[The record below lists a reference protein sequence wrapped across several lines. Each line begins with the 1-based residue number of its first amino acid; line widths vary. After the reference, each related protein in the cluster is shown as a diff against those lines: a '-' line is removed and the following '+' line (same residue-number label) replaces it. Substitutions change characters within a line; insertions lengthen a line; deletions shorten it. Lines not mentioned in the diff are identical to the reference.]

1 MFTSIAEQADH
12 AAKIMPP
19 SAVEAVYAMC
29 HGCPPTTN
37 FMRSISEMLR
47 ISLPEFEKLEYSISD
62 GCGCTAGCGSW
73 MVLHFKNGYSSL
85 HIQISGYSRIEIL
98 SQAVQSANAVRY
110 TENYKASARC
120 VRLLAAVSSAPI
132 PPNAHRVV
140 IDDTFHKAD
149 ARRFL
154 AVYFVESF
162 LAAHNILTSLL
173 L

>member
-1 MFTSIAEQADH
+1 MMDTIGFLGCGNMGGAIARAVCKAVDPKKVFLANRTAAKAQALADLFTSIAEQADH

-110 TENYKASARC
+110 TENYKACEMCRQ
-120 VRLLAAVSSAPI
+120 
-132 PPNAHRVV
+132 
-140 IDDTFHKAD
+140 
-149 ARRFL
+149 
-154 AVYFVESF
+154 
-162 LAAHNILTSLL
+162 
-173 L
+173 

>member
-1 MFTSIAEQADH
+1 MNNDMEITVTLNAEDANEKLDALTAKAQALADLFDGIAEKADR

-19 SAVEAVYAMC
+19 STVVDAVYAMRY
-29 HGCPPTTN
+29 GCPPTTN

-110 TENYKASARC
+110 TENYKAC
-120 VRLLAAVSSAPI
+120 EMC
-132 PPNAHRVV
+132 HQ
-140 IDDTFHKAD
+140 
-149 ARRFL
+149 
-154 AVYFVESF
+154 
-162 LAAHNILTSLL
+162 
-173 L
+173 

>member
-1 MFTSIAEQADH
+1 MMKTIGFLGCGNMGGAIARAVCKAVDPKKVFLANRTAAKAQALADLFTSIAEQADH

-19 SAVEAVYAMC
+19 SADEAVYATC

-110 TENYKASARC
+110 TENYKACEMCRQ
-120 VRLLAAVSSAPI
+120 
-132 PPNAHRVV
+132 
-140 IDDTFHKAD
+140 
-149 ARRFL
+149 
-154 AVYFVESF
+154 
-162 LAAHNILTSLL
+162 
-173 L
+173 

>member
-1 MFTSIAEQADH
+1 MNKEVEIAVTLNTDEANEKLEQLTAKAQALADLFTSIAEQADH

-19 SAVEAVYAMC
+19 SSVEAVTAIR
-29 HGCPPTTN
+29 HGCPPTKN

-110 TENYKASARC
+110 TENYKACEMCRQ
-120 VRLLAAVSSAPI
+120 
-132 PPNAHRVV
+132 
-140 IDDTFHKAD
+140 
-149 ARRFL
+149 
-154 AVYFVESF
+154 
-162 LAAHNILTSLL
+162 
-173 L
+173 